1 MKIIFTPMGYLNPTS
16 GGMVVLE
23 QQMADLK
30 SAGFDVHILYASNNE
45 WNVFNYLHSLYP
57 AISLEEITKKDIVI
71 ISEEFVWYGIN
82 EIATRKLNYVVIN
95 QGLFATF
102 YSDYISA
109 KQVKAFY
116 ENAKL
121 VIVNSDHTAKGVR
134 KLFDI
139 DSKKIKKYIIGIDSK
154 LFSPANK
161 TKDVCYSTYKNSS
174 IGVFVE
180 NYLNLKYPFCSV
192 TKIEHTTRKQFADI
206 VNTRKVFL
214 SLGGPEGFGMPPLE
228 AAIAGCKVIGF
239 DAYAGSEYFLEPI
252 FTKVNQNDHLD
263 FIEKIDYVIK
273 NIDNDSLTNSDYIKY
288 LTQKYSLENS
298 RKSIVNIFSNIG

>member
-1 MKIIFTPMGYLNPTS
+1 MKIIFTPMGFLNPTS

-30 SAGFDVHILYASNNE
+30 SAGFEVYILYCSNNE
-45 WNVFNYLHSLYP
+45 WNVFNYLDRLYP
-57 AISLEEITKKDIVI
+57 AISLSEITKQDIVI

-82 EIATRKLNYVVIN
+82 EIASRQLNYVVIN

-102 YSDYISA
+102 YSDYLSA
-109 KQVKAFY
+109 NQIKEFY
-116 ENAKL
+116 KNSKL
-121 VIVNSDHTAKGVR
+121 VIVNSDYTARGVR

-154 LFSPANK
+154 LFSSANK
-161 TKDVCYSTYKNSS
+161 TKDVCYSAYKNSS

-206 VNTRKVFL
+206 VNTHKLFL

-228 AAIAGCKVIGF
+228 AAIAGCRVIGF
-239 DAYAGSEYFLEPI
+239 DAYAGSEYFLPPTFI
-252 FTKVNQNDHLD
+252 KVNQNDHLD
-263 FIEKIDYVIK
+263 FIDKIDYAID
-273 NIDNDSLTNSDYIKY
+273 NIDDSSLYDTEYVDH
-288 LTQKYSLENS
+288 LRHKYSLENS
-298 RKSIVNIFSNIG
+298 RKSIIDIFSSI

>member
-1 MKIIFTPMGYLNPTS
+1 MKIIFTPMGFLNPTS

-30 SAGFDVHILYASNNE
+30 SAGFEVYILYCSNNE
-45 WNVFNYLHSLYP
+45 WNVFNYLDRLYP
-57 AISLEEITKKDIVI
+57 AISLSEITKQDIVI

-82 EIATRKLNYVVIN
+82 EIASRQLNYVVIN

-102 YSDYISA
+102 YSDYLSA
-109 KQVKAFY
+109 NQIKEFY
-116 ENAKL
+116 KNSKL
-121 VIVNSDHTAKGVR
+121 IIVNSDYTARGVR

-161 TKDVCYSTYKNSS
+161 TKDVCYSAYKNSS

-206 VNTRKVFL
+206 VNTHKLFL

-228 AAIAGCKVIGF
+228 AAIAGCRVIGF
-239 DAYAGSEYFLEPI
+239 DAYAGSEYFLPPTFI
-252 FTKVNQNDHLD
+252 KVNQNDHLD
-263 FIEKIDYVIK
+263 FIDKIDYAID
-273 NIDNDSLTNSDYIKY
+273 NIDDYSLYDTEYVDHLKH
-288 LTQKYSLENS
+288 KYSLENS
-298 RKSIVNIFSNIG
+298 RKSIIDIFSSI